1 MGKSIIFMNYM
12 LLFYVD
18 YVEYLYIL
26 FSISLNNIPLCL
38 ERSEL
43 DWELA
48 VDPRGELFYIES
60 NPLEKPEHG
69 SAEQTDKADTAK
81 YLTSLH
87 QNRRTARGLS
97 CEVDSKLT
105 VVIIRNVMIL
115 DYV

>member
-1 MGKSIIFMNYM
+1 MT
-12 LLFYVD
+12 
-18 YVEYLYIL
+18 
-26 FSISLNNIPLCL
+26 LNNFPLCL

-60 NPLEKPEHG
+60 NPLEKPDHG
-69 SAEQTDKADTAK
+69 SAEPTDKADTAK

-105 VVIIRNVMIL
+105 VILIRNF
-115 DYV
+115 